1 MPLTRGKGPSLPPG
15 GKGSLPLTCRKGPSL
30 PSGEMLPSGEKSQ
43 TSLLDAK
50 KHSVSSSDLGLHPT
64 DSKNPP
70 MSAGESLRILQASST
85 QTLQNG
91 MVKLN
96 VELLE
101 KLAERRR
108 KIDSD
113 EISCHISPDQGK
125 TDETLIIQKTRW
137 TRRNCTPAPPTPAS
151 GPMPAPASV
160 SMSAPASVSM
170 SAHASVS
177 MSAPASGS
185 MSAPASGSMPAFVL
199 DPSRN
204 PRLKHLV
211 QMLSTEMSSESD
223 SNSAAAPRPTPL
235 FGSVPTSSVRMDDST
250 EDPNLKHLVQLF
262 DPKIS
267 SDSDS
272 EFIY

>member
-170 SAHASVS
+170 SA
-177 MSAPASGS
+177 
-185 MSAPASGSMPAFVL
+185 PASGSMPAFVL